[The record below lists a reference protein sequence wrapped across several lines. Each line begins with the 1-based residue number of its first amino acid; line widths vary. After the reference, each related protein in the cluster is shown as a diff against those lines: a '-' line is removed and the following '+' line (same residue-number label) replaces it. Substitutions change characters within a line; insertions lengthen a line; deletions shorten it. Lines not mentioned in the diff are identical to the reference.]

1 MCRLYRNISIHILEG
16 GAHRVKKC
24 CTMYVPLQ
32 CTSSRYHSY
41 IQRLH
46 TPTYAY
52 IRLHKIYLVLILIRM
67 ESFISV
73 LGKRF
78 SKNLHNVHLVT
89 PRKLSTVRSL
99 MDLKLRVVNYK

>member
-1 MCRLYRNISIHILEG
+1 
-16 GAHRVKKC
+16 
-24 CTMYVPLQ
+24 
-32 CTSSRYHSY
+32 
-41 IQRLH
+41 
-46 TPTYAY
+46 
-52 IRLHKIYLVLILIRM
+52 M

-99 MDLKLRVVNYK
+99 MDLKLRGVNYKLNSSGNMLLNTASIHVILKNCV